1 MLETKE
7 NLLKRIQLLRFKL
20 NKEIEN
26 GLISED
32 DIISVIKGNINY
44 IFCKDKKVQSYK
56 QKVLKD
62 IYNCPFLLCDQN
74 NVSLKIKKLLPL
86 FLNMRYLKEIEEI
99 EYLLKSSYI
108 NNKEYE
114 ELIKVTKFTYFESSI
129 DGKNILEN
137 GQVDNVI
144 SNEFKFK
151 IK

>member
-114 ELIKVTKFTYFESSI
+114 ELISITKFTYFESSI

>member
-114 ELIKVTKFTYFESSI
+114 ELISITKFTYFESSI

-144 SNEFKFK
+144 SNELKFK

>member
-7 NLLKRIQLLRFKL
+7 NLLKKIQLLRFKL

-114 ELIKVTKFTYFESSI
+114 ELISITKFTYFESSI

>member
-7 NLLKRIQLLRFKL
+7 NLLKKIQLLRFKL
-20 NKEIEN
+20 NKELEN
-26 GLISED
+26 GLVSED
-32 DIISVIKGNINY
+32 DIIFLMNNNKGY
-44 IFCKDKKVQSYK
+44 IYCKNKELQSYK

-86 FLNMRYLKEIEEI
+86 FLHMRYLKEIEEI
-99 EYLLKSSYI
+99 EFLLKSSYI

-114 ELIKVTKFTYFESSI
+114 ELIKITRFTYFESSI

>member
-74 NVSLKIKKLLPL
+74 NVSLKIKKLLSL

-114 ELIKVTKFTYFESSI
+114 ELISITKFTYFESSI

-137 GQVDNVI
+137 GQADNVI

>member
-114 ELIKVTKFTYFESSI
+114 ELIKITKFTYFESSI

>member
-114 ELIKVTKFTYFESSI
+114 ELISITKFTYFESSI

-144 SNEFKFK
+144 GNEFKFK